1 MRKIAVIGATGQTG
15 SATVKEL
22 VALGAN
28 PLCIVRNADKART
41 VLGANARTA
50 IAEITDRPA
59 LSKAL
64 AGVESLFIVTG
75 HNPQSG
81 EHQIGI
87 LEAAEAAGVGFVVKV
102 SGGRDIV
109 GPDVESIVG
118 RGHHAV
124 EERMK
129 RGKFDWCILSP
140 GLFMQNMLGQ
150 AASIKGDGKI
160 VQPYAK
166 DFPMAFVDVRDTGAV
181 AARVLQDPGK
191 HAGKV
196 YSFTGPATTFG
207 NFAADFTAVLGKP
220 VAYVGVTIEQAE
232 AAMKARNMPDWL
244 VAHLVA
250 IARAGNKGAFSKEN
264 TQAVREIV
272 GRAPL
277 TTRQFVEAYKGAFV

>member
-1 MRKIAVIGATGQTG
+1 MSSIAVIGATGQTG

-22 VALGAN
+22 VALGEN
-28 PLCIVRNADKART
+28 PLCIVRNADKAKT
-41 VLGANARTA
+41 VLGADARTA
-50 IAEITDRPA
+50 VAEITDKPA

-64 AGVESLFIVTG
+64 AGVERLFIVTG

-81 EHQIGI
+81 EQQIGI
-87 LEAAEAAGVGFVVKV
+87 LEAAEAASVGFVVKV

-109 GPDVESIVG
+109 GPDAESVVG

-129 RGKFDWCILSP
+129 RGKFGWCILSP

-160 VQPYAK
+160 VQPYPK

-181 AARVLQDPGK
+181 AARVLRDPAR

-196 YSFTGPATTFG
+196 YSFTGPLTTFE
-207 NFAADFTAVLGKP
+207 NFAKDFTAVLGKP

-232 AAMKARNMPDWL
+232 AAMKARGMPDWL

-250 IARAGNKGAFSKEN
+250 IARAGNRGAFSKEN
-264 TQAVREIV
+264 THVIREIV

-277 TTRQFVEAYKGAFV
+277 TTRQFVEAHKGAFV

>member
-1 MRKIAVIGATGQTG
+1 
-15 SATVKEL
+15 
-22 VALGAN
+22 
-28 PLCIVRNADKART
+28 VRNAEKAKT

-50 IAEITDRPA
+50 VAEITDRAA
-59 LSKAL
+59 LTKAL
-64 AGVESLFIVTG
+64 AGVKRLFVVTG

-81 EHQIGI
+81 EQQIGI
-87 LEAAEAAGVGFVVKV
+87 LEVAEAAGVEFVVKV

-109 GPDVESIVG
+109 GPDAESVVG

-129 RGKFDWCILSP
+129 RGKFAWCVLSP

-150 AASIKGDGKI
+150 AASIKEGKI
-160 VQPYAK
+160 VQPYAGN
-166 DFPMAFVDVRDTGAV
+166 FPLAFVDVRDTGAV
-181 AARVLQDPGK
+181 GARVLRDPAR

-196 YSFTGPATTFG
+196 YSFTGPLT
-207 NFAADFTAVLGKP
+207 NFAAFAQDFTVVLGKP

-264 TQAVREIV
+264 TQPVREIV
-272 GRAPL
+272 GRAPY
-277 TTRQFVEAYKGAFV
+277 TTRQFVEAHKSAFT